1 MLMNHLE
8 INGLVIQVN
17 ISSGISW
24 QDVVNWQVTSE
35 ILQIFKQE

>member
-17 ISSGISW
+17 ISSSISW